1 MPRKIGLNWFMPAF
15 AKRSEGSACGTTEE
29 DWTRRLVSTIVRH
42 RRRCESLLTES
53 MVMLLDKVREE
64 GLADLLSRPFDL
76 RYIGGTHPG
85 RYEAVSLKLMVHSAW
100 FGEVV
105 EGSRKV

>member
-42 RRRCESLLTES
+42 RRRCESLLTKS
-53 MVMLLDKVREE
+53 MVMLLDKAGEE

-76 RYIGGTHPG
+76 RHIGGTHPG
-85 RYEAVSLKLMVHSAW
+85 RYEVVLLKVLMHSTRV
-100 FGEVV
+100 GEVV
-105 EGSRKV
+105 EGSRMI